1 MKWSRTHPV
10 LVVGTDKGSL
20 IFYNKKNQ
28 KKIPTVGKHA
38 KRVVTGDWN
47 KEGLLITGG
56 DDKILTVSNYNSDT
70 VFESVSVKMEP
81 RNVSWA
87 RPKTDERDTP

>member
-1 MKWSRTHPV
+1 
-10 LVVGTDKGSL
+10 
-20 IFYNKKNQ
+20 
-28 KKIPTVGKHA
+28 
-38 KRVVTGDWN
+38 
-47 KEGLLITGG
+47 
-56 DDKILTVSNYNSDT
+56 VSNYNLDT